1 MNFKDLLVPSNMFFM
16 FVIVFLI
23 TSFSLSRIR
32 KISSKLGHYDTPND
46 RSSHT
51 DFVPTLGG
59 VSFYVSLVVFF
70 FFSNFYNIDDTSLS
84 IMLAITIM
92 FLVGLTDDLND
103 LSPRVK
109 FLGQLLALS
118 ILIIQSDYR
127 ILSFHGF
134 LGIYE
139 LNMFFSISIS
149 MFLIIAFINAFNL
162 IDGIDGMSSI
172 TGIVISACFGYLFYK
187 LQLFFFMFI
196 SGALISMLLAF
207 LRYNFS
213 SKKKIFMGDTGS
225 LVIGLVIGLLTLKL
239 LTLETEPYSFLSIQ
253 RKELPLLLLIILIVP
268 AFDLCRVSFIRFKK
282 RVSIFSPDRNHIH
295 HLLIDSGLSHKKA
308 SILSGLTNL
317 IVAIAMYLSIQHLG
331 LVFSFLFLVL
341 FILACFVL
349 FFLITNNREN
359 LRKKAKLKH
368 FFQNIANFF

>member
-1 MNFKDLLVPSNMFFM
+1 MNFKDLLIPSNLFFM
-16 FVIVFLI
+16 FVIVFII

-59 VSFYVSLVVFF
+59 VSFFISLVVFF

-92 FLVGLTDDLND
+92 FLVGLTDDLKD

-139 LNMFFSISIS
+139 LNMFFSVFIS
-149 MFLIIAFINAFNL
+149 MFLILAFINAFNL

-196 SGALISMLLAF
+196 SFALISMLLAF

-225 LVIGLVIGLLTLKL
+225 LVIGLVLGLLTLKL
-239 LTLETEPYSFLSIQ
+239 LTLETETYSFLSIQ

-268 AFDLCRVSFIRFKK
+268 AFDLCRVSFIRLKK

-317 IVAIAMYLSIQHLG
+317 IVAIAMYLSIQYLG
-331 LVFSFLFLVL
+331 LLFSFLFLVL

-349 FFLITNNREN
+349 FFFITNNREN

>member
-1 MNFKDLLVPSNMFFM
+1 MNFKDILIPSNLFFM
-16 FVIVFLI
+16 FVIVFI
-23 TSFSLSRIR
+23 VTSFSLSRIR
-32 KISSKLGHYDTPND
+32 KISKKLGHFDAPND

-59 VSFYVSLVVFF
+59 ISFYISLVVFF
-70 FFSNFYNIDDTSLS
+70 FFSNFYNINDTSLS
-84 IMLAITIM
+84 IILAITIM
-92 FLVGLTDDLND
+92 FLVGLTDDLKD
-103 LSPRVK
+103 LTPSVK
-109 FLGQLLALS
+109 FLGQFLALS
-118 ILIIQSDYR
+118 VLIIQSDYR

-139 LNMFFSISIS
+139 LNMFFSVSIS

-172 TGIVISACFGYLFYK
+172 TGIVISACFGFLFYK

-196 SGALISMLLAF
+196 SFAIISMLLAF

-213 SKKKIFMGDTGS
+213 SRKKIFMGDTGS
-225 LVIGLVIGLLTLKL
+225 LVIGLVLGLLTLKL
-239 LTLETEPYSFLSIQ
+239 LTLQSETFSALAIHRS
-253 RKELPLLLLIILIVP
+253 ELPLLLLIILIVP
-268 AFDLCRVSFIRFKK
+268 AFDLCRVSLIRLKK

-317 IVAIAMYLSIQHLG
+317 IVAIAMYLSIQYLG
-331 LVFSFLFLVL
+331 LVYSFLFLVL

-349 FFLITNNREN
+349 FFSITNSRDN

-368 FFQNIANFF
+368 ILQNIANFF

>member
-1 MNFKDLLVPSNMFFM
+1 MNFKDLLIPSNLFFR
-16 FVIVFLI
+16 FVIDCLV

-32 KISSKLGHYDTPND
+32 KISSKLGHYDTPNA
-46 RSSHT
+46 RSSHN

-59 VSFYVSLVVFF
+59 IAFFVSLIVFF
-70 FFSNFYNIDDTSLS
+70 FFSNFYNINDTSLS

-92 FLVGLTDDLND
+92 FFVGLTDDLKD
-103 LSPRVK
+103 LSPKVK
-109 FLGQLLALS
+109 FIGQLLALS
-118 ILIIQSDYR
+118 VLIIQSDYR

-139 LNMFFSISIS
+139 LNMFFSVFLS
-149 MFLIIAFINAFNL
+149 MFLILAFINAFNL
-162 IDGIDGMSSI
+162 IDGIDGMSSV
-172 TGIVISACFGYLFYK
+172 TGIVISACFGFLFYK

-196 SGALISMLLAF
+196 SVAVISMLLAF

-225 LVIGLVIGLLTLKL
+225 LVIGLVLGLLTLKL
-239 LTLETEPYSFLSIQ
+239 LTLETETFSSIAIY
-253 RKELPLLLLIILIVP
+253 RKELPFLLLIILIVP
-268 AFDLCRVSFIRFKK
+268 AFDLFRVTFIRLKK

-308 SILSGLTNL
+308 SLLSGGTNL
-317 IVAIAMYLSIQHLG
+317 FFAIAMYLSIQYLG
-331 LVFSFLFLVL
+331 LVFSFLFLVV

-349 FFLITNNREN
+349 FFLITNNRDN
-359 LRKKAKLKH
+359 LRKKARLRH
-368 FFQNIANFF
+368 IFQSIANFF

>member
-1 MNFKDLLVPSNMFFM
+1 MNFKDLLIPSNLFFM

-32 KISSKLGHYDTPND
+32 KISSKLGHYDAPND

-59 VSFYVSLVVFF
+59 VSFFISLVVFF
-70 FFSNFYNIDDTSLS
+70 FFSNFYNINDTSLS
-84 IMLAITIM
+84 IILAITII
-92 FLVGLTDDLND
+92 FLVGLTDDLKD
-103 LSPRVK
+103 LSPKVK

-139 LNMFFSISIS
+139 LNMFFSVSIS
-149 MFLIIAFINAFNL
+149 MFLILAFINAFNL

-172 TGIVISACFGYLFYK
+172 TGIVISACFGFLFYK

-196 SGALISMLLAF
+196 SVAVISMLLAF

-225 LVIGLVIGLLTLKL
+225 LVIGLVLGLLTLKL
-239 LTLETEPYSFLSIQ
+239 LTLQSETFSSLAIHRS
-253 RKELPLLLLIILIVP
+253 ELPLLLLIILIVP
-268 AFDLCRVSFIRFKK
+268 AFDLCRVSFIRLKK

-317 IVAIAMYLSIQHLG
+317 IVAIAMYLSIKHLG
-331 LVFSFLFLVL
+331 LTYSFIFLVA
-341 FILACFVL
+341 FILACFML

-359 LRKKAKLKH
+359 LRKKAKIKLIL
-368 FFQNIANFF
+368 QNIANFF

>member
-1 MNFKDLLVPSNMFFM
+1 MNFKDLLIPSNLFFM
-16 FVIVFLI
+16 FVIVFLV

-32 KISSKLGHYDTPND
+32 KISKKLGHFDTPND

-59 VSFYVSLVVFF
+59 ISFYISLVVFF
-70 FFSNFYNIDDTSLS
+70 FFSNFYNINDTSLS
-84 IMLAITIM
+84 IILAITIM
-92 FLVGLTDDLND
+92 FLVGLTDDLKD
-103 LSPRVK
+103 LTPSVK

-139 LNMFFSISIS
+139 LNMFFSVSIS

-172 TGIVISACFGYLFYK
+172 TGIVISACFGFLFYK

-196 SGALISMLLAF
+196 SFAIISMLLAF

-225 LVIGLVIGLLTLKL
+225 LVIGLVLGLLTLKL
-239 LTLETEPYSFLSIQ
+239 LTLQSETFSAIAIHRS
-253 RKELPLLLLIILIVP
+253 ELPLLLLIILIVP
-268 AFDLCRVSFIRFKK
+268 AFDLCRVSLIRLKK

-317 IVAIAMYLSIQHLG
+317 IVAIAMYLSIQYLG
-331 LVFSFLFLVL
+331 LVYSFLFLVL

-349 FFLITNNREN
+349 FFSITNGRDN
-359 LRKKAKLKH
+359 LRKKAKLRH
-368 FFQNIANFF
+368 ILQNIANFF

>member
-1 MNFKDLLVPSNMFFM
+1 F
-16 FVIVFLI
+16 
-23 TSFSLSRIR
+23 
-32 KISSKLGHYDTPND
+32 
-46 RSSHT
+46 
-51 DFVPTLGG
+51 
-59 VSFYVSLVVFF
+59 
-70 FFSNFYNIDDTSLS
+70 
-84 IMLAITIM
+84 
-92 FLVGLTDDLND
+92 
-103 LSPRVK
+103 
-109 FLGQLLALS
+109 
-118 ILIIQSDYR
+118 
-127 ILSFHGF
+127 
-134 LGIYE
+134 
-139 LNMFFSISIS
+139 
-149 MFLIIAFINAFNL
+149 
-162 IDGIDGMSSI
+162 
-172 TGIVISACFGYLFYK
+172 LFYK

-239 LTLETEPYSFLSIQ
+239 LTLETETYSLLSIQ

-331 LVFSFLFLVL
+331 LLFSFLFLVL

-368 FFQNIANFF
+368 IFQNIANFF

>member
-1 MNFKDLLVPSNMFFM
+1 MNFKDILIPSNLFFM

-32 KISSKLGHYDTPND
+32 KVSNKLGHFDAPND

-59 VSFYVSLVVFF
+59 VSFYISLVVFF
-70 FFSNFYNIDDTSLS
+70 FFSNFYNINDTSLS
-84 IMLAITIM
+84 IILAITIM
-92 FLVGLTDDLND
+92 FLVGLTDDLKD
-103 LSPRVK
+103 LTPSIK

-139 LNMFFSISIS
+139 LNMFFSVSIS
-149 MFLIIAFINAFNL
+149 MFLILAFINAFNL

-172 TGIVISACFGYLFYK
+172 TGIVISACFGFLFYK

-196 SGALISMLLAF
+196 SVAVISMLLAF

-213 SKKKIFMGDTGS
+213 PRKKIFMGDTGS
-225 LVIGLVIGLLTLKL
+225 LVIGLVLGLLTLKL
-239 LTLETEPYSFLSIQ
+239 LTLQSETFSALAVHRS
-253 RKELPLLLLIILIVP
+253 ELPLLLLIILIVP
-268 AFDLCRVSFIRFKK
+268 AFDLCRVSFIRLRK

-331 LVFSFLFLVL
+331 LLFSFLFLVL

-359 LRKKAKLKH
+359 LRKKAKIKH
-368 FFQNIANFF
+368 IIQNIANFF

>member
-32 KISSKLGHYDTPND
+32 KISKKLGHFDAPND

-59 VSFYVSLVVFF
+59 ISFYISLVVFF
-70 FFSNFYNIDDTSLS
+70 FFSNFYNINDTSLS
-84 IMLAITIM
+84 IILAITIM
-92 FLVGLTDDLND
+92 FLVGLTDDLKD
-103 LSPRVK
+103 LTPSVK

-139 LNMFFSISIS
+139 LNMFFSVSIS

-172 TGIVISACFGYLFYK
+172 TGIVISACFGFLFYK

-196 SGALISMLLAF
+196 SFAIISMLLAF

-225 LVIGLVIGLLTLKL
+225 LVIGLVLGLLTLKL
-239 LTLETEPYSFLSIQ
+239 LTLQSETFSAIAIHRS
-253 RKELPLLLLIILIVP
+253 ELPLLLLIILIVP
-268 AFDLCRVSFIRFKK
+268 AFDLCRVSLIRLKK

-317 IVAIAMYLSIQHLG
+317 IVAIAMYLSIQYLG
-331 LVFSFLFLVL
+331 LVYSFLFLVL

-349 FFLITNNREN
+349 FFSITNSRDN

-368 FFQNIANFF
+368 ILQNIANFF

>member
-1 MNFKDLLVPSNMFFM
+1 MNFKDLLIPSNLFFM
-16 FVIVFLI
+16 FVIVFLV

-46 RSSHT
+46 RSSHN

-59 VSFYVSLVVFF
+59 VSFFVSLVVFF
-70 FFSNFYNIDDTSLS
+70 FFSNFYNINDTSLS
-84 IMLAITIM
+84 ILLAITIM
-92 FLVGLTDDLND
+92 FFVGLLDDLKD
-103 LSPRVK
+103 LSPKAK
-109 FLGQLLALS
+109 FLGQVLALS

-139 LNMFFSISIS
+139 LNMFFSVSIS
-149 MFLIIAFINAFNL
+149 MFLILAFINAFNL

-172 TGIVISACFGYLFYK
+172 TGIVISACFGFLFYK

-196 SGALISMLLAF
+196 SAALISMLLAF

-225 LVIGLVIGLLTLKL
+225 LVIGLVLGLLTLKL
-239 LTLETEPYSFLSIQ
+239 LTLETETFNYLSIQ

-268 AFDLCRVSFIRFKK
+268 AFDLCRVTFIRLKR

-308 SILSGLTNL
+308 SLLSGFTNL
-317 IVAIAMYLSIQHLG
+317 FFAIAMYLSIQYLG
-331 LVFSFLFLVL
+331 LVYSFVFLVV

-368 FFQNIANFF
+368 IFQNIANFF

>member
-1 MNFKDLLVPSNMFFM
+1 MNFKDLLIPSNLFFM
-16 FVIVFLI
+16 FVIVFI
-23 TSFSLSRIR
+23 VTSFSLSRIR
-32 KISSKLGHYDTPND
+32 KISKKLGHFDAPND

-59 VSFYVSLVVFF
+59 ISFYISLVVFF
-70 FFSNFYNIDDTSLS
+70 FFSNFYNINDTSLS
-84 IMLAITIM
+84 IILAITIM
-92 FLVGLTDDLND
+92 FLVGLTDDLKD
-103 LSPRVK
+103 LTPSVK

-139 LNMFFSISIS
+139 LNMFFSVSIS

-172 TGIVISACFGYLFYK
+172 TGIVISACFGFLFYK

-196 SGALISMLLAF
+196 SFAIISMLLAF

-225 LVIGLVIGLLTLKL
+225 LVIGLVLGLLTLKL
-239 LTLETEPYSFLSIQ
+239 LTLQSETFSALAIHRS
-253 RKELPLLLLIILIVP
+253 ELPLLLLIILIVP
-268 AFDLCRVSFIRFKK
+268 AFDLCRVSLIRLKK

-317 IVAIAMYLSIQHLG
+317 IVAIAMYLSIQYLG
-331 LVFSFLFLVL
+331 LVYSFLFLVL

-349 FFLITNNREN
+349 FFSITNSRDN

-368 FFQNIANFF
+368 ILQNIANFF